1 MAASHIK
8 TSSQLKKTIGKL
20 ILNIN
25 SDILELQ
32 KEYKKNVEPDSVK
45 KKETELEEAVIDRKR
60 VLQDIVDDLGGKP
73 EYVKKEDLVKTVQ
86 MMKTSIDTASK
97 VLEYNTKKEE
107 VIASEIELVSNEAS
121 EAVEQIMQ
129 SEKKEEED
137 IKLFLGTDEN
147 VEKES
152 DEINDANDKVETEMR
167 RINPYY
173 ADRVHK
179 MVKEIEE
186 KMKYHKIDL
195 LAKWRNQKDLIDYQ
209 ALKEFRN
216 EFEATHK
223 KIDIW

>member
-1 MAASHIK
+1 MTASHIK
-8 TSSQLKKTIGKL
+8 TSSQLKKSIGNL

-32 KEYKKNVEPDSVK
+32 KEYKKNVEPVSVK
-45 KKETELEEAVIDRKR
+45 KKETELEEAVIDRRK
-60 VLQDIVDDLGGKP
+60 VLQDIVEDSGGKP
-73 EYVKKEDLVKTVQ
+73 EYVKKEELVKTVR

-97 VLEYNTKKEE
+97 VLEYNAKKEE
-107 VIASEIELVSNEAS
+107 VITSEIELVSKEAS
-121 EAVEQIMQ
+121 EAVEQIIQ

-137 IKLFLGTDEN
+137 IKLFLGTEEN
-147 VEKES
+147 VEKEN
-152 DEINDANDKVETEMR
+152 EVINDANDKVDTKMR